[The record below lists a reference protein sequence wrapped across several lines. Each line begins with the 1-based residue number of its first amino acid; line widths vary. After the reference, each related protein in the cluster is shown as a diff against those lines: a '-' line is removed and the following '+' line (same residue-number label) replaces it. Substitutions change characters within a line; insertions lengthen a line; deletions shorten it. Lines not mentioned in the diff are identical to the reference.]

1 MNTQTPMNTPQD
13 DDELSLWDIV
23 EYLKEGWRWLI
34 GGVLLGLA
42 CAMAYLLMTPKQY
55 EAQALFQGAKVLGT
69 ELESSSQLIERLKF
83 PTFYEKEQLQ
93 ACALS
98 STEPAA
104 ALAKRI
110 NPSILKGTNILQVS
124 YRAHDSQLAVACLN
138 AVMDR
143 VIRGHNKLSA
153 ASLENAK
160 RQLELTKV
168 QLADAERLQSTLEKR
183 SLGSLDAAD
192 TKFSQTVLL
201 MSTSLSKKD
210 QIAGLRKSVLDQMAA
225 LEPPAT
231 RPAELVEP
239 IYAPASAVFPKKQ
252 PVLAGGLFG
261 GLVLGGLAFFVR
273 RSWLARKVS

>member
-1 MNTQTPMNTPQD
+1 MNAPQD

-23 EYLKEGWRWLI
+23 EYLKEGWRWLT

-42 CAMAYLLMTPKQY
+42 CAVAYLLMTPKQY

-93 ACALS
+93 ACALTP
-98 STEPAA
+98 TEPAA

-110 NPSILKGTNILQVS
+110 NPSILKGANILQVS
-124 YRAHDSQLAVACLN
+124 YRARESQLAVACLN
-138 AVMDR
+138 AVLNR
-143 VIRGHNKLSA
+143 VIRGQNKLSA
-153 ASLENAK
+153 APLENAK

-183 SLGSLDAAD
+183 SMASLDAAD
-192 TKFSQTVLL
+192 DTRFSQTVLL

-210 QIAGLRKSVLDQMAA
+210 QIAELRKSVLDQMAA

-231 RPAELVEP
+231 RSAELVEP
-239 IYAPASAVFPKKQ
+239 IYAPEHAVFPKKL
-252 PVLAGGLFG
+252 PVLAGGLVG
-261 GLVLGGLAFFVR
+261 GLVLGGIAFVVR
-273 RSWLARKVS
+273 RSWLAQRPR